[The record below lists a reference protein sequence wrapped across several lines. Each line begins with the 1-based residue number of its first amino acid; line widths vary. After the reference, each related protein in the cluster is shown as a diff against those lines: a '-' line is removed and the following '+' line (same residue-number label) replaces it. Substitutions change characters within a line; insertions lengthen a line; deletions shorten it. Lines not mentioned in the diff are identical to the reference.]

1 MSTQHRVQFDFEIE
15 FLNGGGLRGRDFRLD
30 LPGDD
35 IDDDSLGRAVVADLR
50 LLMVGS
56 VRITNKTII
65 REPHKR
71 AAVMLAD
78 GASDRGAAA
87 RATADAVSAAVRLVD
102 LSHTIE
108 DGMVTLPGLPAPH
121 VCDFLS
127 REASKAI
134 YAPGTQFQIGR
145 IDLVANTGT
154 YIDSPFHRFE
164 EGADISLLPL
174 PRLAGVNAVVVRV
187 LGSNVRAVDALAFAG
202 LDVAGKAVLVHTDW
216 SRHWRTPRYFE
227 GHPYLTAAAA
237 AYLRDEGA
245 ALVGID
251 SLNID
256 DTSDG
261 HRPVHTTLLGAGIPI
276 VEHLCA
282 LEQLPPAGFAFS
294 AVPAP
299 VRGMGTFPVRAY
311 AALG

>member
-1 MSTQHRVQFDFEIE
+1 MDVKTSTDQRVKFDFEIE
-15 FLNGGGLRGRDFRLD
+15 FLNGGGLQGRDFRLD
-30 LPGDD
+30 VPPDG
-35 IDDDSLGRAVVADLR
+35 IDDAALARALVADLR
-50 LLMVGS
+50 LLMVRT
-56 VRITNKTII
+56 VRILNKQTI

-71 AAVMLAD
+71 AARTSSA
-78 GASDRGAAA
+78 
-87 RATADAVSAAVRLVD
+87 AVSAAARLVD

-108 DGMVTLPGLPAPH
+108 AGMVTYPGMPVPH

-127 REASKAI
+127 REASKAL

-145 IDLVANTGT
+145 IELVANTGT

-164 EGADISLLPL
+164 GGADISMLPL
-174 PRLAGVNAVVVRV
+174 PRLTGLEAVVVRM
-187 LGSNVRAVDALAFAG
+187 LGTDTRAVDVLAFAG
-202 LDVAGKAVLVHTDW
+202 IEVAGKAVLVHTDW
-216 SRHWRTPRYFE
+216 SRHWRTPRYFD

-256 DTSDG
+256 DMDDA

-276 VEHLCA
+276 VEHLCG
-282 LEQLPPAGFAFS
+282 LGQLPLAGFAFS

-311 AALG
+311 AALA